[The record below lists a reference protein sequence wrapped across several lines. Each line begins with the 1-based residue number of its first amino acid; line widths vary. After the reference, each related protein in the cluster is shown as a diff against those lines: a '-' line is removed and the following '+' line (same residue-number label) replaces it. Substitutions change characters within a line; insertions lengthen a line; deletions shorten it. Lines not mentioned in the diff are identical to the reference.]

1 MNIRSHR
8 VNTCSVLRFAMIVS
22 AVFLLVACV
31 SATFRIEPET
41 SQAGLAIGRIDL
53 KASDFSSRP
62 FSMSGTHSE
71 LTGVELTFESSN
83 GIETTAKTRNGYFF
97 VYDVLGKETFHLK
110 RLYFKRT
117 TSDGWRTFETWVE
130 GGSEEIRLKP
140 GTVINLG
147 LIEWV
152 ARGGGSAPWNIYNDR
167 HRELEYWFR
176 ETFVESV
183 WLGADWETA
192 IVLSSNPRL
201 RWEWFYE
208 YH

>member
-1 MNIRSHR
+1 MRSNRFHAG
-8 VNTCSVLRFAMIVS
+8 SLLRFAMIIS
-22 AVFLLVACV
+22 ATFLLVACV
-31 SATFRIEPET
+31 SATFRVEPET

-83 GIETTAKTRNGYFF
+83 GIETIAKTRNGYFYI
-97 VYDVLGKETFHLK
+97 YDILGKETFRLK
-110 RLYFKRT
+110 RLYYKRT

-130 GGSEEIRLKP
+130 GGSEEIRIKP
-140 GTVINLG
+140 ATVINLG
-147 LIEWV
+147 IIEWV
-152 ARGGGSAPWNIYNDR
+152 VSGGSSAMWNIHNDR
-167 HRELEYWFR
+167 HREIESWFR
-176 ETFVESV
+176 ETFIESV
-183 WLGADWETA
+183 WLGTKWETA
-192 IVLSSNPRL
+192 KVLSSNPRL